1 MPGAKDAAV
10 QQPSARPRAVRI
22 IATIVAVLVI
32 LGGLGVVKF
41 AQIKS
46 LMAFGAKAQADGP
59 PPEAVGARP
68 AELSSWEG
76 TIAAIGSVA
85 SSKGVAITTEAPG
98 TVTKIH
104 FESGRV
110 VKAGDILVELDTSVE
125 RAQLASALA
134 RRDLAKSNFGRTSG
148 LAERGAVSVAQRD
161 NEEGQLKASAADVAA
176 LQAVISRKTVRA
188 PFAGKLGIRSVNL
201 GQYLNPGTPIT
212 SLESIDSVYVDFTL
226 PQQRLTEV
234 KVGMPVRLT
243 VGGEGEAKPEAIQGQ
258 IAAIEPS
265 IDAATRS
272 VKLRA
277 SASSQTEK
285 LRPGMF
291 VDVEVV
297 LPEQKEHVSVP
308 VTSLVRA
315 PYGDSVFIVEDKKPE
330 DPGIR
335 QTPDG
340 KPVKTARQQFVRAGA
355 QKGDFVAIL
364 EGVTAGQVV
373 VTNGAF
379 KLRNGAP
386 VFITDVALPDPKLDP
401 RLKNR

>member
-1 MPGAKDAAV
+1 
-10 QQPSARPRAVRI
+10 VRI
-22 IATIVAVLVI
+22 VVTLLAVLVI
-32 LGGLGVVKF
+32 VGGLAAIKG

-46 LMAFGAKAQADGP
+46 LMAFGEKAMADGP
-59 PPEAVGARP
+59 PPEAVGVRT

-76 TIAAIGSVA
+76 TIGAIGSVA

-104 FESGRV
+104 FDSGRV
-110 VKAGDILVELDTSVE
+110 VKAGDVLVELDTSVE

-134 RRDLAKSNFGRTSG
+134 RRELAKTNFARTSG
-148 LAERGAVSVAQRD
+148 LAERGAVAPAQRD
-161 NEEGQLKASAADVAA
+161 AEESQLKASAADVAA
-176 LQAVISRKTVRA
+176 LQAVIARKTVRA

-226 PQQRLTEV
+226 PQQRITDV
-234 KVGMPVRLT
+234 KVGMPVRLALS
-243 VGGEGEAKPEAIQGQ
+243 GEGEAKPAVIDGQ
-258 IAAIEPS
+258 VAAIEPS
-265 IDAATRS
+265 IDPTTRS

-277 SASSQTEK
+277 SAANQTEK

-291 VDVEVV
+291 IDVEVV
-297 LPEQKEHVSVP
+297 LPEQKQHVAVP
-308 VTSLVRA
+308 VTAVVRA

-330 DPGIR
+330 EPGIR
-335 QTPDG
+335 QTADG

-364 EGVTAGQVV
+364 DGVTPGQVV
-373 VTNGAF
+373 VSTGAF

-386 VFITDVALPDPKLDP
+386 VFVTEAALPDPKLDP